1 MRDSTVWDFKVWP
14 LATLT
19 GDRINGFFYKEMCGR
34 NNKVT
39 HILEVVVSRGSSFL
53 SFHSFIHF
61 FHSFISFRQSGQP
74 LVLKRSQ
81 WVTNV

>member
-1 MRDSTVWDFKVWP
+1 MWP
-14 LATLT
+14 LAALT
-19 GDRINGFFYKEMCGR
+19 GDRINGFFYKEMYGR
-34 NNKVT
+34 FAGPKKVAVIT
-39 HILEVVVSRGSSFL
+39 RLRSILEVAASLGSSFL